1 MKTAILLFAHGS
13 RDPLWHA
20 PLQAIQQRLQTLAP
34 GVQVRLAYLELTL
47 PDLPTCAAELIG
59 QGTQRLRIL
68 PMFLGMGR
76 HAREDLPELIAQ
88 LRAQHPDVVLEVLPA
103 LGENPSL
110 IDLTCQIALNELN

>member
-1 MKTAILLFAHGS
+1 M
-13 RDPLWHA
+13 
-20 PLQAIQQRLQTLAP
+20 
-34 GVQVRLAYLELTL
+34 
-47 PDLPTCAAELIG
+47 PDVPTCAAELIG

>member
-20 PLQAIQQRLQTLAP
+20 PLLAIQQRLQSLAP

-59 QGTQRLRIL
+59 QGTLRLRIL

-88 LRAQHPDVVLEVLPA
+88 LRSQHPDVVLEVLPA